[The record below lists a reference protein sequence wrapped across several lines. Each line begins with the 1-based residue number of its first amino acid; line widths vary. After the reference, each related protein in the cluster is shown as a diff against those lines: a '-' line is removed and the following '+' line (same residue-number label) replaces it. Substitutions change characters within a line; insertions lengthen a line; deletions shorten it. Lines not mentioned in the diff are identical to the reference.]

1 MPSENVDFVCLREE
15 RGSARR
21 SLFLSTQACRH
32 SMYSDFEAFRCKA
45 ELRSV
50 RSVDNCELRPV
61 LDLDSGTPLFSTFA
75 MEVTIE

>member
-1 MPSENVDFVCLREE
+1 
-15 RGSARR
+15 
-21 SLFLSTQACRH
+21 
-32 SMYSDFEAFRCKA
+32 MYSDFEAFRCKA
-45 ELRSV
+45 ELRSD